1 MKVCNARASRGG
13 LGSWRAGSRRAREP
27 QQVCELGV
35 MSHCTGLRWSHS
47 GLQLL
52 GRPPLP
58 ALPTACL
65 CLFRYLATGT
75 PPRSGTSLPASD
87 LRRQESGWHRAS
99 GKCPTR
105 QSPRASWTT
114 PRILPLPISTV
125 PVHKEA
131 EWRPASARQQR
142 VPALSTSS
150 LSCLQ
155 GQSCPPP
162 QRASTSAAA

>member
-1 MKVCNARASRGG
+1 MQKYGCGTSWGMKVCNARASRGG

-35 MSHCTGLRWSHS
+35 MSHCTGLPWSHS

-105 QSPRASWTT
+105 QSPRASWTA
-114 PRILPLPISTV
+114 PRILPCPSQLS
-125 PVHKEA
+125 
-131 EWRPASARQQR
+131 
-142 VPALSTSS
+142 LSTKR
-150 LSCLQ
+150 LNG
-155 GQSCPPP
+155 GQHLPVSREFPLLAPA
-162 QRASTSAAA
+162 R